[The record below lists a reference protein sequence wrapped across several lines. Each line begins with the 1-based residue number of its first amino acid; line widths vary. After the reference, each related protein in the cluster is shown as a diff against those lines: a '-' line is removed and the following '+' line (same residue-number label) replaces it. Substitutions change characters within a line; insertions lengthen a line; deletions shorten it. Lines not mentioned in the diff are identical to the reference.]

1 MHNELG
7 LLRGL
12 PDLVLGHQ
20 GVHPSII
27 HADLLHGQLVLLVG
41 HVLHYV
47 VAGGRLDYVAVFV
60 PENRSK

>member
-12 PDLVLGHQ
+12 PDLVLGDQ
-20 GVHPSII
+20 GVDPAVI

-47 VAGGRLDYVAVFV
+47 VAGGRLDHVAIFM
-60 PENRSK
+60 PENVSK